1 MTEDT
6 RQNSGSSKI
15 KAVGIVAK
23 ARLPEAPEVV
33 GAIKNWLYERNVTV
47 MIETETADL
56 VGLDQS
62 KTFSRSS
69 LPSTI
74 DLLVVL
80 GGDGTLLGIA
90 RSVAELE
97 TEKDIPILAINFGS
111 LGFLTEI
118 TLPELYQALESI
130 IDGTADIDER
140 QMLRSRVIRDTQTIA
155 DRVVLNDVVVSKS
168 ALSSIID
175 LTIGVG
181 DQFVTQ
187 LRSDGLI
194 IASPTGS
201 TAYSMAAGG
210 PIVHPL
216 VDALVITPIAPHTLT
231 NRPIVIP
238 SNTAV
243 RITPTLSSSHHSAYV
258 SFDGQSGL
266 ELNHGDT
273 ITVERGTHALKV
285 IRAKSR
291 GYFAVLHEKLKWG
304 QR

>member
-6 RQNSGSSKI
+6 LKNSGSRKI
-15 KAVGIVAK
+15 KVVGIVAK

-33 GAIKNWLYERNVTV
+33 SGIKNWLSERGVEALV
-47 MIETETADL
+47 ETETADL

-62 KTFSRSS
+62 KTFSRSA
-69 LPSTI
+69 LPPTI

-80 GGDGTLLGIA
+80 GGDGTLLGVA
-90 RSVAELE
+90 RSVAALD
-97 TEKDIPILAINFGS
+97 TRKDIPILAINFGS

-118 TLPELYQALESI
+118 TLPELYQALESVI
-130 IDGTADIDER
+130 NGTADIDQR
-140 QMLRSRVIRDTQTIA
+140 QMLRSKVIRNTQTIT
-155 DRVVLNDVVVSKS
+155 DRVVLNDVVISKS

-175 LTIGVG
+175 LTIKVG

-216 VDALVITPIAPHTLT
+216 VDALVITL
-231 NRPIVIP
+231 
-238 SNTAV
+238 SL
-243 RITPTLSSSHHSAYV
+243 PTL
-258 SFDGQSGL
+258 
-266 ELNHGDT
+266 
-273 ITVERGTHALKV
+273 
-285 IRAKSR
+285 
-291 GYFAVLHEKLKWG
+291 
-304 QR
+304 

>member
-33 GAIKNWLYERNVTV
+33 SAIKNWLYERNVTV

-140 QMLRSRVIRDTQTIA
+140 QICLLYTSPSPRD
-155 DRVVLNDVVVSKS
+155 S
-168 ALSSIID
+168 
-175 LTIGVG
+175 
-181 DQFVTQ
+181 
-187 LRSDGLI
+187 
-194 IASPTGS
+194 
-201 TAYSMAAGG
+201 
-210 PIVHPL
+210 
-216 VDALVITPIAPHTLT
+216 
-231 NRPIVIP
+231 
-238 SNTAV
+238 
-243 RITPTLSSSHHSAYV
+243 
-258 SFDGQSGL
+258 
-266 ELNHGDT
+266 
-273 ITVERGTHALKV
+273 
-285 IRAKSR
+285 
-291 GYFAVLHEKLKWG
+291 
-304 QR
+304 